1 MTEFSQKQT
10 RIKELIEKHK
20 LDGLLLQRA
29 SSFAWATCGAAA
41 YINTASSFGE
51 ASLLVT
57 PNHHY
62 LITNTIEAPRIE
74 LEEKLKYQGWDFTI
88 SHWYQNENMVAKLTK
103 GMKIG
108 ADSFYPGATDLR
120 NEVARL
126 RANLTQEEGV
136 RYRVLGRLC
145 AEAMDIAIRSTKPG
159 ETEHQIAARLDY
171 ESRTRGIQPIVNL
184 IATDDR
190 VFAYRHP
197 LPTFKPLERYAM
209 LVLCGRRW
217 GLVCSITRLVY
228 FGVLPDD
235 LRRKAEATA
244 SVDASLI
251 AATRP
256 GVNLS
261 QVFQR
266 GTEAYAANGYANEW
280 KLHHQGGPAGYEP
293 REYVVTPTTKDQVI
307 LGQTYAWNPSI
318 TGTKS
323 EDTIQVG
330 GQENEVMTATPGWPM
345 IEVEVGGKIY
355 PRPAILEV

>member
-1 MTEFSQKQT
+1 MTEFAQKQT
-10 RIKELIEKHK
+10 RVRELIEQHK

-51 ASLLVT
+51 ASLLNT

-62 LITNTIEAPRIE
+62 LITNNIEAPRIE
-74 LEEKLKYQGWDFTI
+74 MEEKLKYQGWDFTV
-88 SHWYQNENMVAKLTK
+88 SPWHQNENMIAKLTK

-108 ADSFYPGATDLR
+108 ADSFYPGAVDLR
-120 NEVARL
+120 HEVARL

-136 RYRVLGRLC
+136 RFRVLGRLC
-145 AEAMDIAIRSTKPG
+145 AEAMDVAIRATKPG

-184 IATDDR
+184 IAADER
-190 VFAYRHP
+190 IFAYRHP
-197 LPTFKPLERYAM
+197 LPTFRALEHYAM

-217 GLVCSITRLVY
+217 GLVCSLTRLVY
-228 FGVLPDD
+228 FGTLPDD

-244 SVDASLI
+244 RVDATFI

-256 GVNLS
+256 GAVLR

-266 GTEAYAANGYANEW
+266 GTEAYAANGFPNEW

-293 REYVVTPTTKDQVI
+293 REFVVTPTTKEQVLI
-307 LGQTYAWNPSI
+307 GQTYAWNPSI

-330 GQENEVMTATPGWPM
+330 GQENEIVTAIQGWPM
-345 IEVEVGGKIY
+345 IEVEIGEKIY